1 MKAGKTVFLV
11 DNMPHEF
18 LKKAEI
24 PPAPPVEEESE
35 VLPEHMEE

>member
-1 MKAGKTVFLV
+1 
-11 DNMPHEF
+11 MPHEF